1 MKNKTRYK
9 DFSRNDDA
17 VVGIVVAILLV
28 GLLVTVFSI
37 VQTVQV
43 PQWME
48 EIESDHMDT
57 VASQFVELKHTID
70 IQLYAPSY
78 YNNIPVTTP
87 ITLGSGN
94 VPYFLSQ
101 KSSGNIQIKND
112 TFQIEIDGDTD
123 KSYSIGTI
131 EYTSSNSYFTDQK
144 YIYEAGAMILS
155 QSQGSLLVSKP
166 FISAINNQS
175 INISLTVVNI
185 QNNVGKTSAHGSS
198 TCSILTNYSSAQ
210 NQTITNMT
218 KLTITTN
225 YPNIWKESINTTLS
239 SKGLIEGTDYSLS
252 LSTEEIIFD
261 FSSSSKKVNIQID
274 EIKINAQ
281 ISPGWIR

>member
-1 MKNKTRYK
+1 MMKNKTRYK
-9 DFSRNDDA
+9 DFSRNDDG
-17 VVGIVVAILLV
+17 VVGIIVAILLV

-43 PQWME
+43 PHWME
-48 EIESDHMDT
+48 EIESEHMDT
-57 VASQFVELKHTID
+57 IASQFAELKHTID
-70 IQLYAPSY
+70 IQLYTPSFY
-78 YNNIPVTTP
+78 NIPVTTP

-112 TFQIEIDGDTD
+112 TFQIEINGKTNE
-123 KSYSIGTI
+123 SYSIGTI

-166 FISAINNQS
+166 FFSVINNTN

-185 QNNVGKTSAHGSS
+185 QNTVGKTSAYGSS

-210 NQTITNMT
+210 NQTIINMT
-218 KLTITTN
+218 KLTIKTN
-225 YPNIWKESINTTLS
+225 YPNVWKNSINTTLS
-239 SKGLIEGTDYSLS
+239 SKGLIEGTDYSIS
-252 LSTEEIIFD
+252 LSTEEII
-261 FSSSSKKVNIQID
+261 V
-274 EIKINAQ
+274 
-281 ISPGWIR
+281 

>member
-1 MKNKTRYK
+1 MIQIKPLEHDN
-9 DFSRNDDA
+9 NA
-17 VVGIVVAILLV
+17 VVGIVIAILLV
-28 GLLVTVFSI
+28 GLIVTIFSI

-48 EIESDHMDT
+48 EIESEHMDT
-57 VASQFVELKHTID
+57 IAAQFAELKHTID

-78 YNNIPVTTP
+78 YNIPVATP
-87 ITLGSGN
+87 ITLGSEN

-101 KSSGNIQIKND
+101 KASGNIQIKNE
-112 TFQIEIDGDTD
+112 TYEIEVEGDIDE
-123 KSYSIGTI
+123 SYAVGTI
-131 EYTSSNSYFTDQK
+131 EYSSRNSYFTDQK
-144 YIYEAGAMILS
+144 YIYETGAVILS
-155 QSQGSLLVSKP
+155 QDQGSLLASKP
-166 FISAINNQS
+166 FFSVLNSDS
-175 INISLTVVNI
+175 INISFTIVNI
-185 QNNVGKTSAHGSS
+185 QNNGGKTSAYGSS

-218 KLTITTN
+218 KLKIKTN
-225 YPNIWKESINTTLS
+225 YLNTWKESINTTLS
-239 SKGLIEGTDYSLS
+239 SKGLIEGADYSIS

-261 FSSSSKKVNIQID
+261 FSASSKNVNIQIN

>member
-1 MKNKTRYK
+1 MRDIIY
-9 DFSRNDDA
+9 SDDA
-17 VVGIVVAILLV
+17 VVGIVTTILLV

-48 EIESDHMDT
+48 EIEPEHMDT

-78 YNNIPVTTP
+78 YDIPVTTP

-94 VPYFLSQ
+94 VPYLLSQ

-112 TFQIEIDGDTD
+112 TFQIEIEGDTD

-131 EYTSSNSYFTDQK
+131 EYTSINSYFTDQQ

-166 FISAINNQS
+166 FISVINNQS

-210 NQTITNMT
+210 NSTITNMT
-218 KLTITTN
+218 TLTINTN
-225 YPNIWKESINTTLS
+225 YPNIWKDSINSTFS
-239 SKGLIEGTDYSLS
+239 NKGLIEGTDYSIS
-252 LSTEEIIFD
+252 LSTDEILFD
-261 FSSSSKKVNIQID
+261 FGSASKNVNIQIN